1 MSRFKRIAISLS
13 LLTFA
18 GIAVYFIK
26 EYYDFKIREKMYDKL
41 IKESAKRHNIAP
53 SLIKAVI
60 RQESKFKANV
70 RGSHGE
76 YGLMQITKGAAD
88 DWLTETRNRKFDNY
102 EQLFIP
108 ALNIEIGTWYLSK
121 AYRKFSEYKNVYA
134 LSLAQYNA
142 GPGAVIKNKWIPS
155 DKNGEVLDL
164 ISYPTTTAYIRYILE
179 YEQAYKNGGFNHD

>member
-1 MSRFKRIAISLS
+1 
-13 LLTFA
+13 
-18 GIAVYFIK
+18 
-26 EYYDFKIREKMYDKL
+26 MYDKL

-76 YGLMQITKGAAD
+76 YGLMQITRGAAD

-155 DKNGEVLDL
+155 DKNGEVLNL
-164 ISYPTTTAYIRYILE
+164 ISYPTTKAYIGYILE
-179 YEQAYKNGGFNHD
+179 YEIEYKNGGFNHD